1 MSKKITYYLSGTSH
15 VVTPDMVE
23 NGNRAIPREVAN
35 AVKAIAKATKN
46 SENALYTVAYFL
58 NVLNTKNKHGEKP
71 LEKMGY
77 KNIGEYAQAFH
88 NIANSTALG
97 YAQTA
102 EMFLTKDEFGI
113 HSAFANINEVG
124 KVVNDYTVTQLQEL
138 RGMSVEL
145 LDCMHDMG
153 IIRYG
158 MSTKALRLR
167 KQSWNAITDKEGNP
181 LNKELDTVEKLA
193 REVERIALY
202 TIENKCE
209 TVAKAIAM
217 MNAPTE
223 PTDGTTEP
231 TDGTTEPTNSNAPT
245 EPTEPT
251 DGTTEDTTESEIDI
265 IHALENSINHALETV
280 TDVETLRTLFEWA
293 LDEIAEKS
301 AD

>member
-1 MSKKITYYLSGTSH
+1 MSKKITYYLSGPSH

-23 NGNRAIPREVAN
+23 NGNKSIPREVAS
-35 AVKAIAKATKN
+35 AVKAIAKATKS

-58 NVLNTKNKHGEKP
+58 NVLNTKNKNGEKP

-113 HSAFANINEVG
+113 HSTFATINEIG
-124 KVVNDYTVTQLQEL
+124 KVTNDYTVTQLQEL
-138 RGMSVEL
+138 RGMGVNL

-153 IIRYG
+153 IIHYG

-167 KQSWNAITDKEGNP
+167 KQSWNAITDKDGNP
-181 LNKELDTVEKLA
+181 LNKEIDTVEKLA
-193 REVERIALY
+193 KEVERIALY
-202 TIENKCE
+202 TLENKCE
-209 TVAKAIAM
+209 NVSKAIAM

-223 PTDGTTEP
+223 DATASTEGATESTVTTAPT
-231 TDGTTEPTNSNAPT
+231 APT
-245 EPTEPT
+245 EDATAPTE
-251 DGTTEDTTESEIDI
+251 DATESEVDI
-265 IHALENSINHALETV
+265 ISALEKSINHALKTV
-280 TDVETLRTLFEWA
+280 TDMETLRTLFEWA

-301 AD
+301 TD

>member
-1 MSKKITYYLSGTSH
+1 MSKKINYYLSGASH

-23 NGNRAIPREVAN
+23 SNNKAIPREVAS
-35 AVKAIAKATKN
+35 AVKAIAKATKS

-138 RGMSVEL
+138 RGMGVDL

-153 IIRYG
+153 IIHYG

-181 LNKELDTVEKLA
+181 LNKEIDTVEKLA
-193 REVERIALY
+193 KEIERIALY

-209 TVAKAIAM
+209 NVSKAIAM

-223 PTDGTTEP
+223 PTENTTEP
-231 TDGTTEPTNSNAPT
+231 TEPTNSNAPT

-251 DGTTEDTTESEIDI
+251 ENTTEPAESEIDI
-265 IHALENSINHALETV
+265 IHALENSISHALETV
-280 TDVETLRTLFEWA
+280 TDFETLRTLFEWA
-293 LDEIAEKS
+293 LDEIAEKK

>member
-1 MSKKITYYLSGTSH
+1 MSKKINYYLSGASH
-15 VVTPDMVE
+15 IVTPDMVE
-23 NGNRAIPREVAN
+23 HGNKAIPREVAS
-35 AVKAIAKATKN
+35 AVKAIAKATKS

-167 KQSWNAITDKEGNP
+167 KQSWNAITDKEGKP
-181 LNKELDTVEKLA
+181 LNAELDTVEKLA
-193 REVERIALY
+193 REIERIALY

-209 TVAKAIAM
+209 NVSKAIAM
-217 MNAPTE
+217 MNKPTEDATAPTE
-223 PTDGTTEP
+223 DATESA
-231 TDGTTEPTNSNAPT
+231 TVTSTAPT
-245 EPTEPT
+245 EDATAPTE
-251 DGTTEDTTESEIDI
+251 GTTESEIDI
-265 IHALENSINHALETV
+265 ISALEYSINHALETV

-293 LDEIAEKS
+293 LDEIAEKT
-301 AD
+301 APTE